1 MDSKIR
7 YLLFFIL
14 ANSNRYLEDSYLLFL
29 NNKCISFI
37 RISNFYAY
45 RNYLISVPK
54 FSAKTLAGITF
65 EK

>member
-14 ANSNRYLEDSYLLFL
+14 ANSNRYLEDSYLLFH
-29 NNKCISFI
+29 KCVSFI
-37 RISNFYAY
+37 RIKNFYAY

-54 FSAKTLAGITF
+54 FSAKTLEGITF